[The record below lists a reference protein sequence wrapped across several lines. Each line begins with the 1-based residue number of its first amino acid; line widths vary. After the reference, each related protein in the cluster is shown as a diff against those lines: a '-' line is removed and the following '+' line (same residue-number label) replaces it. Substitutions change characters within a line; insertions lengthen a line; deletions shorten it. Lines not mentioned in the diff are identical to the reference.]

1 MNLNDKG
8 EINMFKKIIIA
19 LLLFFTFSST
29 TAHAYELSTE
39 QKKAISDS
47 ELFFKL
53 LDEGVKDVKVLDGV
67 LLESTWNTFNT
78 NFQLAIIAK
87 KKDLEELKVIVPTMA
102 DTVDSLIAEID
113 NLNQKFNDDYIDYL
127 KSAAAMQ
134 NKEIDYSMEGLA
146 NRVIPMKYYYAS
158 IFGRG
163 PLDIDLIYQKIRV
176 DY

>member
-1 MNLNDKG
+1 
-8 EINMFKKIIIA
+8 MFKKIIVA
-19 LLLFFTFSST
+19 LLLFFTFITT
-29 TAHAYELSTE
+29 TAHAYELSAE

-53 LDEGVKDVKVLDGV
+53 LDDGVKDVKILDGV

-78 NFQLAIIAK
+78 DFQLAVIARK
-87 KKDLEELKVIVPTMA
+87 RGIEELKVIVPTMA

-113 NLNQKFNDDYIDYL
+113 DLNQKFNDDYIDYL

-134 NKEIDYSMEGLA
+134 NKEMEYDMEWLA
-146 NRVIPMKYYYAS
+146 NRVIAMKYYYAS
-158 IFGRG
+158 IFGKG
-163 PLDIDLIYQKIRV
+163 PLEIDAIYQKIRV